1 MPIEFPFH
9 SQFELGFSIPRYQ
22 HRSMSSTPNNPDET
36 ADAKSQSSAKLR
48 ALLDGVE
55 LTPEQTSDDVAPPTN
70 RDRELLEDVP
80 PHHG

>member
-1 MPIEFPFH
+1 M
-9 SQFELGFSIPRYQ
+9 
-22 HRSMSSTPNNPDET
+22 PNNPDET

>member
-1 MPIEFPFH
+1 
-9 SQFELGFSIPRYQ
+9 
-22 HRSMSSTPNNPDET
+22 MSSTPNNPDET
-36 ADAKSQSSAKLR
+36 SDAKTQSSAVLR

-55 LTPEQTSDDVAPPTN
+55 LTPEQTGVDVAPPSN

>member
-1 MPIEFPFH
+1 
-9 SQFELGFSIPRYQ
+9 
-22 HRSMSSTPNNPDET
+22 MSSMPNDPDENV
-36 ADAKSQSSAKLR
+36 DAKSQSSAKLR

-55 LTPEQTSDDVAPPTN
+55 LTPEQTSDDVAPPAN

>member
-1 MPIEFPFH
+1 MTN
-9 SQFELGFSIPRYQ
+9 S
-22 HRSMSSTPNNPDET
+22 PNNPDET
-36 ADAKSQSSAKLR
+36 VDAKAESSAKLR

-55 LTPEQTSDDVAPPTN
+55 LTPEQTSDDVAPPSN

>member
-1 MPIEFPFH
+1 MPIAYPFH
-9 SQFELGFSIPRYQ
+9 LQVELGFLNLRYQ
-22 HRSMSSTPNNPDET
+22 HRSMSSTPNNPEESS
-36 ADAKSQSSAKLR
+36 DAKAQSSAKLR

>member
-1 MPIEFPFH
+1 
-9 SQFELGFSIPRYQ
+9 
-22 HRSMSSTPNNPDET
+22 MSSTQNNPDET
-36 ADAKSQSSAKLR
+36 SDTKTQSSAVLR

-55 LTPEQTSDDVAPPTN
+55 LTPEQTSDDVAPPSN

>member
-1 MPIEFPFH
+1 MPIADPFH
-9 SQFELGFSIPRYQ
+9 SQVELGFLNLRYQ
-22 HRSMSSTPNNPDET
+22 HRSMSSTPNNPQES
-36 ADAKSQSSAKLR
+36 ADAKAQSSAKLR

>member
-1 MPIEFPFH
+1 
-9 SQFELGFSIPRYQ
+9 
-22 HRSMSSTPNNPDET
+22 MSSTHNNPDET
-36 ADAKSQSSAKLR
+36 VDAKAQSSAKLR

-55 LTPEQTSDDVAPPTN
+55 LTPEQTSDDVAPQAN

>member
-1 MPIEFPFH
+1 MLIEFPFH
-9 SQFELGFSIPRYQ
+9 MQVELGFLNLRYQ
-22 HRSMSSTPNNPDET
+22 HRSMSSAPNNPDET
-36 ADAKSQSSAKLR
+36 ADAKAQSSAKLR

-55 LTPEQTSDDVAPPTN
+55 LTPEQTSDDVIPPIN

>member
-1 MPIEFPFH
+1 
-9 SQFELGFSIPRYQ
+9 
-22 HRSMSSTPNNPDET
+22 MSSTQNNPEET
-36 ADAKSQSSAKLR
+36 LDAKTQSSAVLR

-55 LTPEQTSDDVAPPTN
+55 LTPEQTSDDVAPPSN